1 MKKGKI
7 HVNNGSEIDR
17 LSNEELRNCSYFCLE
32 CFRSW
37 GYFRKRTNDYV
48 CRHDGYITTVDEFK
62 KEVEK
67 IIERRK
73 KYINKE
79 LANHK
84 IKANTYIKNRIYNM

>member
-48 CRHDGYITTVDEFK
+48 CRHDGYITTSDSFK
-62 KEVEK
+62 VEIEK
-67 IIERRK
+67 IIERR
-73 KYINKE
+73 N
-79 LANHK
+79 NFK
-84 IKANTYIKNRIYNM
+84 IALDRSDSIQRTLSTIRK